1 MDVICEQCKTKL
13 GIPDDKVPKDHPV
26 RVTCPKCETKM
37 TLNPNRRTARGSGD
51 SEPEERPAPPR
62 QAKGGYDY
70 GDYSDDEALHF
81 FEEGTKLALVLTSN
95 GTSSEKI
102 KAAVE
107 PLGYKFIP
115 APSTR
120 DAIGKLRFHHFD
132 LIVLSDGFDGQPIDH
147 SPILNYLNNLSMSLR
162 RRIFL
167 ALLSDAYKTMDNM
180 MALAMSANIVV
191 STKDLDKFHPI
202 LKKATSE
209 NERFYKVFT
218 DTLVETG
225 KA

>member
-1 MDVICEQCKTKL
+1 MDVICEQCQTKL
-13 GIPDDKVPKDHPV
+13 SIPDEKVPKDYPV
-26 RVTCPKCETKM
+26 RITCPKCETKM
-37 TLNPNRRTARGSGD
+37 TLNPNRPTTPGPAS
-51 SEPEERPAPPR
+51 SVSEERTPPTK

-70 GDYSDDEALHF
+70 ADYSDDEALHF

-95 GTSSEKI
+95 GESSEKI
-102 KAAVE
+102 KSAVE
-107 PLGYKFIP
+107 PMGYKFVP

-120 DAIGKLRFHHFD
+120 DAIGKLRFHHFE

-147 SPILNYLNNLSMSLR
+147 SPILNYLNNLSMSMR
-162 RRIFL
+162 RKIFL
-167 ALLSDAYKTMDNM
+167 ALLGDDYKTMDNM
-180 MALAMSANIVV
+180 MAFAMSANIVV
-191 STKDLDKFHPI
+191 STKDLDKLHPI
-202 LKKATSE
+202 LKKAISE

>member
-13 GIPDDKVPKDHPV
+13 GIPDEKVPKDHSI
-26 RVTCPKCETKM
+26 RITCPKCETKM
-37 TLNPNRRTARGSGD
+37 TLNPNRDTTRGSVG
-51 SEPEERPAPPR
+51 SEPEKPPPS
-62 QAKGGYDY
+62 AKQDKEGYDY
-70 GDYSDDEALHF
+70 ADYSDDEALHF
-81 FEEGTKLALVLTSN
+81 FEEGTKLALVLTGN
-95 GTSSEKI
+95 GESSEKI
-102 KAAVE
+102 KGAVE

-132 LIVLSDGFDGQPIDH
+132 LIVLSDGFDGQPIDN

-167 ALLSDAYKTMDNM
+167 TLLSNAYKTMDNM

-191 STKDLDKFHPI
+191 STKDMDKLHPI
-202 LKKATSE
+202 LKKAISE

-218 DTLVETG
+218 DILVETG
-225 KA
+225 RA